1 VNASPRP
8 FRSAR
13 TLGSAVVVLLAFQ
26 LAVLATIVVLRVL
39 EIGLLA
45 RLARGELVSPAE
57 ADRSDD
63 RIAAASI
70 TWAVLLVVTGIVWL
84 VWQHRSH
91 ANLRAAS
98 LSGLRTTPGWAVGW
112 WLIPFA
118 NLVKP
123 FQTVRELWK
132 ASGGQPEWWRLP
144 TWPVIGW
151 WWASWIAT
159 AVLGRVAA
167 TLFRDAR
174 TVDALGAASRWSL
187 ATTAGTIVAAILAIA
202 IVRSVVRRQEALPEV
217 AARPAQLPPR
227 PDVPE
232 RSGDPLP

>member
-1 VNASPRP
+1 VSTTPRP

-13 TLGSAVVVLLAFQ
+13 TLGSTVVALLAGH
-26 LAVLATIVVLRVL
+26 LAVLAVIVVLRVL

-45 RLARGELVSPAE
+45 RIARGELVTPAE

-63 RIAAASI
+63 RVAAAAI
-70 TWAVLLVVTGIVWL
+70 TWAVLLTVTGIVWL

-91 ANLRAAS
+91 ANLHAAN

-112 WLIPFA
+112 WLIPLA

-132 ASGGQPEWWRLP
+132 ASGGEPEWWRLP

-151 WWASWIAT
+151 WWASWIVT
-159 AVLGRVAA
+159 AILGRVAA

-187 ATTAGTIVAAILAIA
+187 ATSAGTIVAAILAIRV
-202 IVRSVVRRQEALPEV
+202 VRSVMRRQEALPEV
-217 AARPAQLPPR
+217 AARPAPLPPR

-232 RSGDPLP
+232 RPADALP

>member
-1 VNASPRP
+1 VSGRPRP

-13 TLGSAVVVLLAFQ
+13 TLGAAVVVLLAAQ
-26 LAVLATIVVLRVL
+26 LAVLAVIVVLRVL

-45 RLARGELVSPAE
+45 RIARGELVTPAE

-63 RIAAASI
+63 RVAAAGV
-70 TWAVLLVVTGIVWL
+70 TWAVLLAVTGIVWL

-91 ANLRAAS
+91 ANLHAAR
-98 LSGLRTTPGWAVGW
+98 LSQLRTTPGWAVGW
-112 WLIPFA
+112 WLIPLA

-132 ASGGQPEWWRLP
+132 ASGGEPEWWRIP

-151 WWASWIAT
+151 WWASWVAT
-159 AVLGRVAA
+159 AVLGRVTA

-187 ATTAGTIVAAILAIA
+187 VTTAGSIVAAILAIG

-217 AARPAQLPPR
+217 VARPAPLPPR
-227 PDVPE
+227 PDAPD
-232 RSGDPLP
+232 RPADPLP